1 LSSYAFMKFL
11 ESMPERYDRGIGWLS
26 GGRMPLYY
34 EEVATAAGA
43 APGRRILD
51 IGCGTGGVALA
62 CARHGA
68 AVSAIDVNPGMLE
81 VARGKAVTDHAGGTV
96 TWLELGAAEIADRFP
111 EHSFDAVVSCLAF
124 SELTPDEVAYT
135 LHTVRTRLV
144 PRGTLVIADEVEP
157 DTTARR
163 FVHRLR
169 RAPLALLTWLLT
181 QTTTRPIAGL
191 AAAVRAAGF
200 VEVIERRPDSA
211 SFAILTARNP
221 QASP

>member
-11 ESMPERYDRGIGWLS
+11 ESTPERYDRGIGWLS
-26 GGRMPLYY
+26 GGRISAYY

-68 AVSAIDVNPGMLE
+68 AVWAIDVNPAMLE
-81 VARGKAVTDHAGGTV
+81 VARGKKVAGHETGTV
-96 TWLELGAAEIADRFP
+96 TWLELGAAEIADHFP
-111 EHSFDAVVSCLAF
+111 ERSFDAVVSCLAF
-124 SELTPDEVAYT
+124 SELTPNEVAYT
-135 LHTVRTRLV
+135 LQTVRTRLV
-144 PRGTLVIADEVEP
+144 PGGTLVIADEVEP
-157 DTTARR
+157 DTTAGR
-163 FVHRLR
+163 FVHHLR

-191 AAAVRAAGF
+191 AAFVRAAGF
-200 VEVIERRPDSA
+200 VEVAECRPDSP
-211 SFAILTARNP
+211 SFAIVTARKP
-221 QASP
+221 EASP